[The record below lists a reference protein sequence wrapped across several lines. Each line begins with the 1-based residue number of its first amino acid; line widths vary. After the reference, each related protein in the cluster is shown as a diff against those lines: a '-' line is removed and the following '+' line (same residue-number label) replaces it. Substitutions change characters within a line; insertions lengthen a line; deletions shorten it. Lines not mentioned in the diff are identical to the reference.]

1 MQKLSGLT
9 SQWRV
14 SVLLTV
20 TLAAISGCNGMNG
33 YANNRAGTSFYRR
46 GHYAM
51 ARQEFQRAVANDPY
65 NADYQHNLAT
75 ALKKEGN
82 LAGAEQAYRQAITV
96 DPEHQPS
103 YHSLAMLLNET
114 NRPGD
119 AQSLMTA
126 WVETQPYSSSA
137 QVETAWLA
145 REQGDYSTAQTH
157 LAEALKINPNNHI
170 AANQLAQV
178 YQDQGDHGRAIAMY
192 QRSLNQRWYQPEVQ
206 SRIATLK
213 THNPELANTDPQLAM
228 LMPTTVDGNGTSM
241 AYQPPVITPNGSQLV
256 ESYPTLQ
263 SAQAYPAQPYPMQA
277 YPTYANQQ
285 YQVLPV
291 AQTYPGTPI
300 TTTQWAPPQ
309 GQMVMS
315 PTPASPV
322 HPAAVNAPVL
332 QRSAT
337 MTEVSDPA
345 HTVIGGAPVE
355 TAH

>member
-1 MQKLSGLT
+1 MQKLSGLAG
-9 SQWRV
+9 QWRV

-20 TLAAISGCNGMNG
+20 ILAAIGGCNSMNG

-51 ARQEFQRAVANDPY
+51 AREEFQRAVANDPY

-82 LAGAEQAYRQAITV
+82 LAGAEQAYRQAITI

-114 NRPGD
+114 NRPTE
-119 AQSLMTA
+119 AQSLLTA
-126 WVETQPYSSSA
+126 WAETQPYNGAA

-145 REQGDYSTAQTH
+145 REQGDYGTAQTR

-178 YQDQGDHGRAIAMY
+178 YQDQGDYGRAIAMY

-213 THNPELANTDPQLAM
+213 TSNPDLANTDPQLA
-228 LMPTTVDGNGTSM
+228 LLLPSTVDGNGTAM
-241 AYQPPVITPNGSQLV
+241 AYQPPIVGPAGNQIV
-256 ESYPTLQ
+256 ESYPTIQ
-263 SAQAYPAQPYPMQA
+263 SAQTYPIQA

-291 AQTYPGTPI
+291 AQNYRGTPI
-300 TTTQWAPPQ
+300 TTTQWQPSQ
-309 GQMVMS
+309 GQMVMN
-315 PTPASPV
+315 PTPAAPLHQTV
-322 HPAAVNAPVL
+322 TNAPIY
-332 QRSAT
+332 QPGT
-337 MTEVSDPA
+337 TTTEVSDPA
-345 HTVIGGAPVE
+345 HTVISGVPME

>member
-1 MQKLSGLT
+1 MQKLSGLAGH
-9 SQWRV
+9 WRV

-20 TLAAISGCNGMNG
+20 TLAAICGCNGMNG
-33 YANNRAGTSFYRR
+33 YVNNNAGTSFYRR

-82 LAGAEQAYRQAITV
+82 LAGSEQAYRQAITI

-114 NRPGD
+114 NRPAE
-119 AQSLMTA
+119 AQSLLTTWA
-126 WVETQPYSSSA
+126 ETQPYNGSA

-145 REQGDYSTAQTH
+145 REQGDYATAQTR
-157 LAEALKINPNNHI
+157 LAEALKLNPNNHI

-178 YQDQGDHGRAIAMY
+178 YQDQGDYGRAIAMY

-213 THNPELANTDPQLAM
+213 SSNPDLANTDPQLAM
-228 LMPTTVDGNGTSM
+228 LMPSTYDGNATTV
-241 AYQPPVITPNGSQLV
+241 AYQPPIIAGDTSGQIV
-256 ESYPTLQ
+256 ESYPTVQ
-263 SAQAYPAQPYPMQA
+263 AAQVYPAQA

-291 AQTYPGTPI
+291 AQNYRGTPI
-300 TTTQWAPPQ
+300 TTTQWAPAQ
-309 GQMVMS
+309 GQMIPAPTVMS
-315 PTPASPV
+315 S
-322 HPAAVNAPVL
+322 APIYQPGTTV
-332 QRSAT
+332 
-337 MTEVSDPA
+337 TEVSDPA
-345 HTVIGGAPVE
+345 HTVISGAPVE
-355 TAH
+355 MAH